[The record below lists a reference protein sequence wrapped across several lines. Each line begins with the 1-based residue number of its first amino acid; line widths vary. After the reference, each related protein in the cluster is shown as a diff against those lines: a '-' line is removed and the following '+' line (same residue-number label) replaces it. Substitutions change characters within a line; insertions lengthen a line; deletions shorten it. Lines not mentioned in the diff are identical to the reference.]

1 MWLQLTLIFFALV
14 VYAFLNNQGDNPRRR
29 HHYVTFLI
37 IILILQSA
45 LRHVAVGADT
55 FGYYETFT
63 EIKYKSW
70 ASIWQGFHD
79 TYILG
84 TGKDPGYP
92 LLQKLFYYI
101 SDDYRVFLFAIA
113 IAFFFPFYRFL
124 EKHIHSLQG
133 LFLSFC
139 IYETI
144 YYGFFSI
151 TGLRQTIATIATIY
165 GMYFIIKRKLIP
177 FLIIIL
183 CAATIHKS
191 VLVFA
196 PFYFLYNLPKS
207 KTILV
212 VCLLCLPL
220 LIQIARPFALYLA
233 EQSGAEYYLN
243 YANSTWETDGAQN
256 YLLLLIGASLLILLK
271 KYRDAPT
278 LPNFAICGMCLALV
292 FAPLTWVDPTLMR
305 VGQYYSIFMLIAI
318 PQCITT
324 LNLTPNM
331 RGWIFWI
338 FTLILIA
345 VIIKHNSQYEFF
357 WNYMELGEN
366 YFRR

>member
-1 MWLQLTLIFFALV
+1 MWLQLTLIFFALI
-14 VYAFLNNQGDNPRRR
+14 VYAFLNKQGDNPRRR
-29 HHYVTFLI
+29 HNYVTFLI

-45 LRHVAVGADT
+45 LRHVAVGVDT
-55 FGYYETFT
+55 YAYYEIF
-63 EIKYKSW
+63 EDVKFKSW
-70 ASIWQGFHD
+70 SSIWQGFHN
-79 TYILG
+79 TYITG

-92 LLQKLFYYI
+92 LLQKLFQYI
-101 SDDYRVFLFAIA
+101 SEDYRVFLFAIA
-113 IAFFFPFYRFL
+113 IAFFFPFYRL
-124 EKHIHSLQG
+124 IEKNVDTLQG

-139 IYETI
+139 IYQTI

-165 GMYFIIKRKLIP
+165 GMYFILKRQLVP

-196 PFYFLYNLPKS
+196 PFYFLYNMPKS

-212 VCLLCLPL
+212 ICLLSLPL
-220 LIQIARPFALYLA
+220 LISVARPFSLFLA
-233 EQSGAEYYLN
+233 EQSGAEHYMM
-243 YANSTWETDGAQN
+243 YANSTYETDGAQN
-256 YLLLLIGASLLILLK
+256 YLILLIGASLLTLLK
-271 KYRDAPT
+271 KYKGSTP
-278 LPNFAICGMCLALV
+278 LPNFVICGMCLALV

-318 PQCITT
+318 PQCMTT

-331 RGWIFWI
+331 RGWVYWI
-338 FTLILIA
+338 FFIIVIA
-345 VIIKHNSQYEFF
+345 VILKHNSQYEFF
-357 WNYMELGEN
+357 WNHMELGEN
-366 YFRR
+366 YLHR